1 MAMELPRYAFK
12 GEIGRSF
19 PELSA
24 ALLQEYADK
33 IRIGLGRLSEEQV
46 WWRPNRECNSAGNL
60 VLHICGNLSL
70 WVLGGLGGIEYERD
84 RAGEF
89 RARRTKSKAELLAYL
104 QETVGRCRKVLEK
117 VNLDQRLSLQG
128 YDVDGRAALYHTV
141 EHASQ
146 HTGQILFIVKQLAPG
161 FEFYPQHAD
170 E

>member
-1 MAMELPRYAFK
+1 MDLPRYAFK
-12 GEIGRSF
+12 GPVGRGF

-33 IRIGLGRLSEEQV
+33 IAIGLGRLSEEQI
-46 WWRPNRECNSAGNL
+46 WWRPNRNCNSAGNL

-70 WVLGGLGGIEYERD
+70 WLLKGLGDVDFDRD

-89 RARRTKSKAELLAYL
+89 RADHSMAKADLLAHL
-104 QETVGRCRKVLEK
+104 EKTVARCREVLEG
-117 VNLDQRLSLQG
+117 VDLDRELSLQG
-128 YDVDGRAALYHTV
+128 YHVDGLAGLYHTV

-146 HTGQILFIVKQLAPG
+146 HTGQILYIVKQLAPG
-161 FEFYPQHAD
+161 LELYPQHAD